1 MNAISFCLKI
11 ANFIGIYSYRARLTI
26 SIRTIAIDTEIKT
39 MKIIST
45 AIKNKVL
52 ASMIAILEKQRATIL
67 AANEKDC
74 HLFKKEDQALYDRLI
89 VTDKKV
95 DGMIAAVKAVME
107 QDNPVG
113 KIKSERTLE
122 NGLEIKNKT
131 APFGTIMIIYES
143 RPDVTVEAAVLA
155 FKANNKI
162 LLKGGK
168 EAFHSNKVLE
178 SCWHQALQDNGL
190 DTNWIRLLTMNRT
203 ETQAFL
209 KNPPEKVDLIV
220 PRGGERLIAFV
231 KEHAKCAVL
240 VSGRGNNFL
249 YIDKTADWKKSL
261 NVILNAKTQKISAC
275 NALDKILVDSSI
287 ADYPKKLKELAV
299 HLTEKGVTILVDEQ
313 TASVLKDKEI
323 IKNTAVWQKEFLALK
338 CCIGTVNGLDAAIE
352 KINMFSGGHSTTI
365 MADDKEA
372 AIKFMEQVD
381 SAAVYH
387 NASTRF
393 TDGGAMG
400 VGAELA
406 ISTDKLHHRGPLGLE
421 QLVTNKYYVFGDGQ
435 IRA

>member
-1 MNAISFCLKI
+1 
-11 ANFIGIYSYRARLTI
+11 
-26 SIRTIAIDTEIKT
+26 
-39 MKIIST
+39 MKIVNT
-45 AIKNKVL
+45 EIKNKVL
-52 ASMIAILEKQRATIL
+52 KSMISILDQDRSKILE
-67 AANEKDC
+67 ANKRDCELFEKD
-74 HLFKKEDQALYDRLI
+74 DQALYDRLV
-89 VTDKKV
+89 VTNHKV
-95 DGMIAAVKAVME
+95 DGMIASVRDVMG
-107 QDNPVG
+107 QDDPVG
-113 KIKSERTLE
+113 KLKSDRTLE

-168 EAFHSNKVLE
+168 EAYHSNKVLE
-178 SCWHQALQDNGL
+178 ACWHQALQENGL
-190 DTNWIRLLTMNRT
+190 DTDWIRLLTMNRT

-209 KNPPEKVDLIV
+209 KNPPEKLDLIV

-231 KEHAKCAVL
+231 KEHAQCAVL

-249 YIDKTADWKKSL
+249 YVDKTADWQKSL
-261 NVILNAKTQKISAC
+261 DVILNAKTQKISAC
-275 NALDKILVDSSI
+275 NALDKILMDSAI
-287 ADYPKKLKELAV
+287 PNYPEKLKELDSL
-299 HLTEKGVTILVDEQ
+299 LTENGVSILVDDN
-313 TASVLKDKEI
+313 TGTVLTERDTVKDES
-323 IKNTAVWQKEFLALK
+323 VWQEEFLAMK
-338 CCIGTVNGLDAAIE
+338 CCIGTVDGLDAAIE
-352 KINMFSGGHSTTI
+352 KINAFSGGHSTTI
-365 MADDKEA
+365 MTSDKA
-372 AIKFMEQVD
+372 AAMKFMEQVD

-435 IRA
+435 VRV